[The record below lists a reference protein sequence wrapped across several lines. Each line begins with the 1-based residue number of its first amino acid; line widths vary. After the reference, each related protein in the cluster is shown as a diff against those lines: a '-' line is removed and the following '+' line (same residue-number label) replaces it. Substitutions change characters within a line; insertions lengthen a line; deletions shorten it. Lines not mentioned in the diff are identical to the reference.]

1 MGAEIRSR
9 MTLKREA
16 SKMSESRLF
25 HDVVRD
31 RRSAR
36 SFLPDH
42 VPDALIQA
50 VVDDARYAPSNSN
63 IQPWVV
69 HIASGTAR
77 DRLSNAMLEAAAE
90 ERMTP
95 DVPFSYDDLHGVYKE
110 RQQAQGAAYFQ
121 AAGISRDAAEQR
133 RFAILRNLEF
143 FGAPHVCLL
152 FMAPVYET
160 VRVAGDVGMY
170 GQTFLLSLAAH
181 GLAGVPQ
188 TLLSLFA
195 GTVHETL
202 GIDPSLKMLFG
213 ISFGYPEPDN
223 PVNTFP
229 LGKAPIDETVTFHH

>member
-1 MGAEIRSR
+1 
-9 MTLKREA
+9 
-16 SKMSESRLF
+16 MSEAMLF
-25 HDVVRD
+25 HDVVRG
-31 RRSAR
+31 RKSAR
-36 SFLPDH
+36 SFLPDP
-42 VPDALIQA
+42 VPDALLQLLA
-50 VVDDARYAPSNSN
+50 DDARHAPSNSN
-63 IQPWVV
+63 VQPWVV
-69 HIASGTAR
+69 HIVSGATR
-77 DRLSNAMLEAAAE
+77 DRLSKAMLEAAAE
-90 ERMTP
+90 ERMSP
-95 DVPFSYDDLHGVYKE
+95 DFPFNYDDLYGPYRE

-121 AAGISRDAAEQR
+121 AAGIGREATEQR

-152 FMAPVYET
+152 FMAPVYES

-195 GTVHETL
+195 GTARDVL

-213 ISFGYPEPDN
+213 ISFGYSEPDN

-229 LGKAPIDETVTFHH
+229 LGKAPIGETVTFHR

>member
-1 MGAEIRSR
+1 MKPKSEVSKV
-9 MTLKREA
+9 TEA
-16 SKMSESRLF
+16 KLF

-36 SFLPDH
+36 SFLADP
-42 VPDALIQA
+42 VPDALLQA

-63 IQPWVV
+63 VQPWVV
-69 HIASGTAR
+69 HIASGTTR
-77 DRLSNAMLEAAAE
+77 DKLSKAMLDAAAE
-90 ERMTP
+90 ERMIP
-95 DVPFSYDDLHGVYKE
+95 DFPFSYDDLYGLYKE

-121 AAGISRDAAEQR
+121 SAGISRDATEQR
-133 RFAILRNLEF
+133 RYAILRNLEF

-152 FMAPVYET
+152 FMPPVYEP

-195 GTVHETL
+195 GTAREVL

-223 PVNTFP
+223 PVNRFP
-229 LGKAPIDETVTFHH
+229 LRKAPIEETVTFHG